1 MRNLHPEVE
10 CELVLPLAEVEAEDE
25 VEWCAEERELSAK
38 RCQRR
43 SLAWEAQGTRR
54 R

>member
-1 MRNLHPEVE
+1 MRIEVEGRRERREDVHPEVE

-38 RCQRR
+38 R
-43 SLAWEAQGTRR
+43 EA
-54 R
+54 